1 MNIKEELRI
10 NGHQP
15 VVGYKGTE
23 MGDIFECMIKRLDEL
38 ELSNN
43 VYLLMSQAYTY
54 GVIQGKR
61 AERTKRKEHVTEFK
75 AKRAIMLLLSE
86 ITEKELKEMLQE
98 DIWTEGLKRCVR
110 QEFEMRK
117 AGTQYEG

>member
-10 NGHQP
+10 NEHQP

-23 MGDIFECMIKRLDEL
+23 MGDIFECMIRNLDEL
-38 ELSNN
+38 ELANN
-43 VYLLMSQAYTY
+43 VHLLMSQAYTY

-61 AERTKRKEHVTEFK
+61 AERAKRKEHVTEFK

-110 QEFEMRK
+110 QELEMRK
-117 AGTQYEG
+117 GRAKA